1 VVTKAG
7 DYLAAASLKD
17 ANLRMTKRQQ
27 GADLLGQRDQAS
39 TCTKGKAKVDTLA
52 VKDGG
57 WRLAVGGWR
66 LAVFQVG
73 DIVSVMPSI
82 YPETYLHLTYLIYDS
97 NSKEL
102 KMTIEKTAPSN
113 G

>member
-1 VVTKAG
+1 VTKAG

-57 WRLAVGGWR
+57 WRLAVGGIPGRRYCVCHAFHLPGNLLTPDLLDLRFEFQRVENDNREDCALQR
-66 LAVFQVG
+66 LVG
-73 DIVSVMPSI
+73 
-82 YPETYLHLTYLIYDS
+82 YP
-97 NSKEL
+97 
-102 KMTIEKTAPSN
+102 
-113 G
+113 

>member
-7 DYLAAASLKD
+7 DYLAAASLED

-39 TCTKGKAKVDTLA
+39 TCTKGKANVDTLS
-52 VKDGG
+52 VKD
-57 WRLAVGGWR
+57 GGWR

-102 KMTIEKTAPSN
+102 
-113 G
+113 

>member
-39 TCTKGKAKVDTLA
+39 TCTKGKANVDTLS
-52 VKDGG
+52 VKD
-57 WRLAVGGWR
+57 GGWR

-82 YPETYLHLTYLIYDS
+82 YPETYLHLTYLIYGS

>member
-39 TCTKGKAKVDTLA
+39 TCTKGKANVDTLS
-52 VKDGG
+52 VKD
-57 WRLAVGGWR
+57 GGWR

>member
-1 VVTKAG
+1 MVTKAG
-7 DYLAAASLKD
+7 DYLAAASLED

-39 TCTKGKAKVDTLA
+39 TCTKGKANVDTLQ
-52 VKDGG
+52 VKAKIVDGG
-57 WRLAVGGWR
+57 WRYSSSEMLC
-66 LAVFQVG
+66 L
-73 DIVSVMPSI
+73 SCLPSGC
-82 YPETYLHLTYLIYDS
+82 PETYLLLTYLIYDS

-102 KMTIEKTAPSN
+102 KMAIENAAPSN